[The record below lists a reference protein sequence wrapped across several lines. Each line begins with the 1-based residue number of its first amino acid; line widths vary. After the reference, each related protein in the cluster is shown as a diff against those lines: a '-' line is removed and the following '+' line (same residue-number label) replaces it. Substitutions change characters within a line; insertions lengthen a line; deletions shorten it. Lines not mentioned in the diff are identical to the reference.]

1 LIYFY
6 RDFEMMSH
14 TVAKNLDISERIL
27 FLFHLV
33 GDV

>member
-1 LIYFY
+1 MILRLLIT
-6 RDFEMMSH
+6 